1 MDLSKLAASTLS
13 SFDAKKD
20 NVNGQAELPAGTYN
34 TILEQAE
41 HRAYDSGYD
50 CLLFVLTVIDGKY
63 VGRKEFVR
71 ASLATKKK
79 DGSDMPDF
87 VVSKNI
93 KLIAKLSAQV
103 GLAITPDMF
112 AGNETDCYEK
122 ISQALYPYK
131 GKPLTMIISESPN
144 KKNPSNP
151 YRNYDFGPAK
161 QTMQMP
167 TPDQFNAAMPTGTP
181 QQPTQ
186 PMQTGTQPQ
195 QGQPLPQAPQGFQWN
210 PNVKSTDD
218 LPFD

>member
-13 SFDAKKD
+13 NFDAKKD
-20 NVNGQAELPAGTYN
+20 NVNGQTELPAGTYN

-41 HRAYDSGYD
+41 HRIYDSGYD
-50 CLLFVLTVIDGKY
+50 CLMFVLTVIDGKY

-79 DGSDMPDF
+79 DGTDMPDF

-93 KLIAKLSAQV
+93 KLIAKLAAQV

-122 ISQALYPYK
+122 ISKALYPYK
-131 GKPLTMIISESPN
+131 GKPLTTIISESPN
-144 KKNPSNP
+144 KKDPSNP

-167 TPDQFNAAMPTGTP
+167 TPEQFNAAVPTGTP

-186 PMQTGTQPQ
+186 PTQPTQPQ
-195 QGQPLPQAPQGFQWN
+195 QSLSQAPQGFQWDQSL
-210 PNVKSTDD
+210 KSSDD
-218 LPFD
+218 LPFDFD

>member
-13 SFDAKKD
+13 GFDAKND
-20 NVNGQAELPAGTYN
+20 NVNGQAKLPAGTYDV
-34 TILEQAE
+34 ILEQEE
-41 HRAYDSGYD
+41 HHAYDSGYD
-50 CLLFVLTVIDGKY
+50 CLLFILTVISGKY
-63 VGRKEFVR
+63 TGRKEFVR

-87 VVSKNI
+87 VISKNI
-93 KLIAKLSAQV
+93 KLIAKLAAQV
-103 GLAITPDMF
+103 GLVITPNMF

-122 ISQALYPYK
+122 IAQSMYPYK
-131 GKPLTMIISESPN
+131 GKPLTMVITDTPN
-144 KKNPSNP
+144 KKDPSRP

-210 PNVKSTDD
+210 PNVKSADD

>member
-79 DGSDMPDF
+79 DGTDMPDF
-87 VVSKNI
+87 VVS
-93 KLIAKLSAQV
+93 
-103 GLAITPDMF
+103 
-112 AGNETDCYEK
+112 GNETDCYEK

-131 GKPLTMIISESPN
+131 GKPLTMVISESPN
-144 KKNPSNP
+144 KKDPSNP

-167 TPDQFNAAMPTGTP
+167 TPEQFNAAMPTGTP

-195 QGQPLPQAPQGFQWN
+195 QPPPQGFQWN
-210 PNVKSTDD
+210 PNLKSSDD